1 MSKYNKTK
9 SEQIGMPIG
18 TASARLKKNI
28 MFDLLCRLNENKCY
42 QCGEIIENAENL
54 SVEHKIPY
62 LHSENPQEL
71 FFNLDNIAFSHL
83 KCNIG
88 AARKNIK
95 TLSLSQ
101 IEKCK
106 LGNHSKSDLNEEKVK
121 EIREYLKTNRQR
133 DAVKEFN
140 ISRFVI
146 SRIVTGKSFSYI
158 E

>member
-1 MSKYNKTK
+1 MLPVWRNYRK
-9 SEQIGMPIG
+9 
-18 TASARLKKNI
+18 
-28 MFDLLCRLNENKCY
+28 CREFICWAQNSL
-42 QCGEIIENAENL
+42 
-54 SVEHKIPY
+54 
-62 LHSENPQEL
+62 
-71 FFNLDNIAFSHL
+71 L

-140 ISRFVI
+140 ISRFAI